1 MSATTRDTS
10 RVSNIL
16 GCWMFLSMHGR
27 TGLTKLRS
35 LEVLFAE
42 LPRHGTTLCRTL
54 LIPCRTQLSGLS
66 LPSQSETAT
75 YLYQSSEVSR
85 GKAELEA
92 QSATR
97 FVTFRAPMRDLNCH
111 LSTYMHGRSFYRSRT
126 AEVAA
131 CLLLASAHC
140 RCAAYVQCVVFGQD
154 WTAARVWPNRP
165 RT

>member
-1 MSATTRDTS
+1 
-10 RVSNIL
+10 
-16 GCWMFLSMHGR
+16 MFLSMHGR

-111 LSTYMHGRSFYRSRT
+111 LSTYMRGRT